1 MNCVPDCFGN
11 HNVIICGLLIQKVKI
26 LVVYMFVH
34 GFPEDRFA
42 VCSRV
47 CESDTASFAVCI
59 L

>member
-1 MNCVPDCFGN
+1 MNYVPDCFGN
-11 HNVIICGLLIQKVKI
+11 HKVVCGLLIQKVKI

-47 CESDTASFAVCI
+47 CESDTESFAVCI